1 MKNTITVDVRNA
13 MCPGLYGLLGA
24 VRLAKAGDSIE
35 LLTTADAD
43 QVEIPAWVAKAKY
56 ELTAQKDEGSHWK
69 LLVRRTR

>member
-1 MKNTITVDVRNA
+1 MNNTITVDVRNT

-35 LLTTADAD
+35 LLTTAEAD
-43 QVEIPAWVAKAKY
+43 QVEIPAWVEKARY
-56 ELTAQKDEGSHWK
+56 ELTAQEDEGSHWK